1 MKYQKEKYR
10 EIDEE
15 LKKEKRLNDKLS
27 EYNINLLGQIRSRKA
42 SVEKTTEQLADSD
55 EFKRLPEFVEGLQVE
70 GWDNTKTAQEF

>member
-70 GWDNTKTAQEF
+70 GWDNTMTAQEF